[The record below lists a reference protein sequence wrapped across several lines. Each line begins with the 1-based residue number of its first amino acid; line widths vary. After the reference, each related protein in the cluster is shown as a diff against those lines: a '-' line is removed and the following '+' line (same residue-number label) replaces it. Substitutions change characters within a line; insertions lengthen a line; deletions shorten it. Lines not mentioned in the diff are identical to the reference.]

1 VARITAVETFDVRF
15 PTSRLLDGSDAM
27 NPDPD
32 YSAAYVIVRTDVD
45 KLAGH
50 GFAFTIG
57 RGNEIQCTAIESLAA
72 GLPGRDL
79 DAVLGDLGAVN
90 RDLVH
95 DSQFRWLGPEK
106 GVIHMAAGAILNA
119 LWDLRARRDGKPLW
133 QLLAELSP
141 QGLVDLVDFRYLDD
155 ALTASDALTILT
167 DAAVS
172 KDARTEQLLADGYP
186 AYATSPGWLGY
197 TDDKM
202 VGLATEA
209 VAAGFGQI
217 KLKVGADVD
226 ADVRRL
232 TLARQAIGPDIGL
245 AVDANQTWNV
255 DEAIAWINRLRS
267 TGLAWVEEPTSP
279 DDILGHARIRA
290 AVAPVPVASGEH
302 IHNRVMFKQFLQANA
317 LDVVQI
323 DAARVGGVNENL
335 AILLLAAA
343 FDKPVCPHAGGVGLC
358 ELVQHLAMFDF
369 VAVSGTTE
377 GRSIEY
383 VDHLH
388 EHFTDPVRI
397 RNGRYLAPLVP
408 GMSAELRPETV
419 ERYCFPHGA
428 EWTKS

>member
-1 VARITAVETFDVRF
+1 MPRITTVETFDLRF
-15 PTSRLLDGSDAM
+15 PTSLMLDGSDAM
-27 NPDPD
+27 NADPD

-45 KLAGH
+45 GLAGH

-72 GLPGRDL
+72 ALPGRDL
-79 DAVLGDLGAVN
+79 DAVLGDLGAVS

-119 LWDLRARRDGKPLW
+119 LWDLRARRAGQPLW
-133 QLLAELSP
+133 RLLAGLAP
-141 QGLVDLVDFRYLDD
+141 QELVDLVDFRYLDD
-155 ALTASDALTILT
+155 ALSESDALAILG
-167 DAAVS
+167 DAMPRR
-172 KDARTEQLLADGYP
+172 DARAEQLLADGYP

-197 TDDKM
+197 SDDKM
-202 VGLATEA
+202 VGLAAEA
-209 VAAGFGQI
+209 IAAGFRQI

-232 TLARQAIGPDIGL
+232 ALARAAIGPDVGL

-255 DEAIAWINRLRS
+255 DEAIAWIDRLRS
-267 TGLAWVEEPTSP
+267 AELAWVEEPTSP

-290 AVAPVPVASGEH
+290 AVAPVPIASGEH
-302 IHNRVMFKQFLQANA
+302 IHNRVMFKQFLQADA

-343 FDKPVCPHAGGVGLC
+343 FGKPVCPHAGGVGLC

-369 VAVSGTTE
+369 VAVSGSTD

-397 RNGRYLAPLVP
+397 RNGRYLAPLGP
-408 GMSAELRPETV
+408 GMSAELRPDTI
-419 ERYCFPHGA
+419 ERYSFPHGA
-428 EWTKS
+428 EWTTS

>member
-1 VARITAVETFDVRF
+1 MPSRF
-15 PTSRLLDGSDAM
+15 S
-27 NPDPD
+27 
-32 YSAAYVIVRTDVD
+32 
-45 KLAGH
+45 
-50 GFAFTIG
+50 
-57 RGNEIQCTAIESLAA
+57 
-72 GLPGRDL
+72 
-79 DAVLGDLGAVN
+79 
-90 RDLVH
+90 
-95 DSQFRWLGPEK
+95 
-106 GVIHMAAGAILNA
+106 
-119 LWDLRARRDGKPLW
+119 
-133 QLLAELSP
+133 
-141 QGLVDLVDFRYLDD
+141 
-155 ALTASDALTILT
+155 T
-167 DAAVS
+167 DAAAGR
-172 KDARTEQLLADGYP
+172 DARTEQLLADGYP

-217 KLKVGADVD
+217 KLKVGADVE

-232 TLARQAIGPDIGL
+232 ALAREAIGPDIGL
-245 AVDANQTWNV
+245 AVDANQAWNV
-255 DEAIAWINRLRS
+255 DEAITWIDRLRS

-302 IHNRVMFKQFLQANA
+302 IHNRVMFKQFLQADA

-343 FDKPVCPHAGGVGLC
+343 FGKPVCPHAGGVGLC

-369 VAVSGTTE
+369 VAVSGSIE

-388 EHFTDPVRI
+388 EHFTDPVRV
-397 RNGRYLAPLVP
+397 RNGRYLAPLGP
-408 GMSAELRPETV
+408 GMSAEFRPDTI
-419 ERYCFPHGA
+419 ERFSFPHGA
-428 EWTKS
+428 EWTTS